1 MAEKIVRSLQDLE
14 DALALAA
21 GQGEC
26 RIKVG
31 NKVAVLVAS
40 NSLSDQQAD
49 EFLSRPEVVQRLDKA
64 VRSLEEGRGISH
76 ADVLKR
82 LGHGK
87 V

>member
-1 MAEKIVRSLQDLE
+1 MVEKVVRSLQDLE

-31 NKVAVLVAS
+31 NRVAVLVAS
-40 NSLSDQQAD
+40 ESLSDQQTD
-49 EFLSRPEVVQRLDKA
+49 EFLNQPAVVQRLDKA
-64 VRSLEEGRGISH
+64 ARSLQEGRGISH
-76 ADVLKR
+76 ADVVKR
-82 LGHGK
+82 FGHGK

>member
-1 MAEKIVRSLQDLE
+1 MVEKVVRSLQDLE

-31 NKVAVLVAS
+31 NRVAVLVAS
-40 NSLSDQQAD
+40 ESLSDRQAD
-49 EFLSRPEVVQRLDKA
+49 EFLSQPAVEQRLDQA
-64 VRSLEEGRGISH
+64 ARSLQEGRGISL

-82 LGHGK
+82 FGHGK
-87 V
+87 A

>member
-1 MAEKIVRSLQDLE
+1 MDEKVVRSLADLE

-31 NKVAVLVAS
+31 NRVAILIAPDPMTDDEASAFLNHPTVA
-40 NSLSDQQAD
+40 
-49 EFLSRPEVVQRLDKA
+49 QRLTKA
-64 VRSLEEGRGISH
+64 ARSLDEGHSIPH
-76 ADVLKR
+76 DEVLKR
-82 LGHGK
+82 FGHGK